1 MNEENVKCSK
11 EMQEMMAKIE
21 YLENELK
28 GMRIRTELTYK
39 DGMIAG
45 LKFAIRCNGVS
56 GADVKEGC

>member
-28 GMRIRTELTYK
+28 DMRIRTELTYK

-45 LKFAIRCNGVS
+45 LKFAIKCNGVS
-56 GADVKEGC
+56 GADVKERC